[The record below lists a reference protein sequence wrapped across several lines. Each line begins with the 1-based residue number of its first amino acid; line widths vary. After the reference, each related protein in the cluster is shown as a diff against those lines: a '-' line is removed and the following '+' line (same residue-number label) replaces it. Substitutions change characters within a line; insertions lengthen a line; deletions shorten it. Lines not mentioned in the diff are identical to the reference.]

1 MSLGP
6 WNKHMAELFLV
17 RHGQASFGADDYDQ
31 LSGLGEQQS
40 FWLGQYFAERH
51 IEFDKIIIGTQLR
64 HQQTAQHLC
73 RGLGQE
79 QIFDQHAGLN
89 EYDFYAI
96 TEAMERQYPQHMS
109 HAKGDKRSYYKA
121 LKQALALW
129 SRDQLDGVP
138 ETWKAFM
145 ARVAD
150 AQQFIQQSN
159 AKRVLVVSSGGPI
172 AALTHQVLECPTAT
186 AIELN
191 MQIRNTSV
199 CHYFFNRES
208 IRLASFNNI
217 SHLDQ
222 PGRTDAITYG

>member
-1 MSLGP
+1 
-6 WNKHMAELFLV
+6 MAELFLV

-31 LSGLGEQQS
+31 LSSLGEQQA
-40 FWLGQYFAERH
+40 FWLGQYFADRD

-64 HQQTAQHLC
+64 HQQTAEHLC
-73 RGLGQE
+73 RGLDHVQT
-79 QIFDQHAGLN
+79 FDQHAGLN

-96 TEAMERQYPQHMS
+96 TEAMEHQYPQLMS
-109 HAKGDKRSYYKA
+109 HGKGDKRSYYKA
-121 LKQALALW
+121 LKQALELW
-129 SRDQLDGVP
+129 SSDQLDAVP
-138 ETWKAFM
+138 ETWQRFM

-150 AQQFIQQSN
+150 ALQFIQQSN

-172 AALTHQVLECPTAT
+172 AALTHQVLACPTAT

-199 CHYFFNRES
+199 CHCFFNRES

-217 SHLDQ
+217 PHLDQ
-222 PGRTDAITYG
+222 PDRMDAITYG

>member
-1 MSLGP
+1 M
-6 WNKHMAELFLV
+6 KHMEELFLV

-31 LSGLGEQQS
+31 LSSLGEQQA
-40 FWLGQYFAERH
+40 FWLGQYFADRD

-64 HQQTAQHLC
+64 HQQTAEHLC
-73 RGLGQE
+73 RGLDHVQT
-79 QIFDQHAGLN
+79 FDQHAGLN

-96 TEAMERQYPQHMS
+96 TEAMEHQYPQLMS
-109 HAKGDKRSYYKA
+109 HGKGDKRSYYKA
-121 LKQALALW
+121 LKQALELW
-129 SRDQLDGVP
+129 SSDQLDAVP
-138 ETWKAFM
+138 ETWQRFM

-150 AQQFIQQSN
+150 ALQFIQQSN

-172 AALTHQVLECPTAT
+172 AALTHQVLACPTAT

-217 SHLDQ
+217 PHLDQ
-222 PGRTDAITYG
+222 PDRMDAITYC

>member
-1 MSLGP
+1 M
-6 WNKHMAELFLV
+6 KHMAELFLV

-31 LSGLGEQQS
+31 LSSLGEQQA
-40 FWLGQYFAERH
+40 FWLGQYFADRD
-51 IEFDKIIIGTQLR
+51 IEFDKIIIGSQLR
-64 HQQTAQHLC
+64 HQQTAEHLC
-73 RGLGQE
+73 RGLDHVQT
-79 QIFDQHAGLN
+79 FDQHAGLN

-96 TEAMERQYPQHMS
+96 TEAMEHQYPQLMS
-109 HAKGDKRSYYKA
+109 HGKGDKRSYYKA
-121 LKQALALW
+121 LKQALELW
-129 SRDQLDGVP
+129 SSDQLDAVP
-138 ETWKAFM
+138 ETWQRFM

-150 AQQFIQQSN
+150 ALQFIQQSN

-172 AALTHQVLECPTAT
+172 AALTHQVLACPTAT

-217 SHLDQ
+217 PHLDQ
-222 PGRTDAITYG
+222 PDRMDAITYG